1 VTLRSLLF
9 LVVFGALAAFVLVNW
24 QVLNAP
30 TTLSLAFTDVQAP
43 LGLVMLA
50 FIVLVTVLLLG
61 YIVYL
66 QMSGLLETR
75 RHGKEMQAQRELAD
89 QAESSRFTELRA
101 YLESRFSRS
110 DDRRDEIERAVQ
122 ARLDALESQL
132 KASVELQVNS
142 LSAALAEL
150 SDRYDRD
157 RQERDRQT
165 RDRLDR

>member
-1 VTLRSLLF
+1 MTLRSLLF
-9 LVVFGALAAFVLVNW
+9 LIVFGALVAFVLVNW

-30 TTLSLAFTDVQAP
+30 TTVSLAFTEVQAP

-50 FIVLVTVLLLG
+50 FIVLVTVLLLA

-75 RHGKEMQAQRELAD
+75 RHGKELQVQRDLAD
-89 QAESSRFTELRA
+89 QAESSRFTELRS

-110 DDRRDEIERAVQ
+110 DDRRDEVERAVQ

-132 KASVELQVNS
+132 KASVELQGNA

-150 SDRYDRD
+150 ADRYDRD
-157 RQERDRQT
+157 RQDRDRAA